1 MKVSINQ
8 PAYLPWLGY
17 FDRIAS
23 TDIAIVLDSVMIEK
37 GSYTNRNKMRSGNG
51 WSWLT
56 VPIKSS
62 GQPLISDV
70 QIDNQRDW
78 RKKHFQLISQAYA
91 RAEHYDEHIEWVAD
105 FYAKEWSGLNEL
117 LTYSNRYFLSALSI
131 GTQIVHSSALNVTGA
146 KSELVLNLCKEVGAT
161 EYISGPFGIDY
172 LDLPSFEQ
180 AGISVTFQHYTHPV
194 YRQCQ
199 GGFESHMSVL
209 DLLLNCGP
217 DSWRIFQNFKKGV

>member
-1 MKVSINQ
+1 MRVSINQ

-23 TDIAIVLDSVMIEK
+23 SDLAIVLDSVRVEK
-37 GSYTNRNKMRSGNG
+37 GSYTNRNKMRSSNG

-62 GQPLISDV
+62 GQPFISEV

-78 RKKHFQLISQAYA
+78 RKKHFQLIHQAYA
-91 RAEHYDEHIEWVAD
+91 KAHHYNEHIEWVAD
-105 FYAKEWSGLNEL
+105 LYAKEWTGLNEL

-131 GTQIVHSSALNVTGA
+131 WTPIIHSSALNVTGV

-172 LDLPSFEQ
+172 LDLPSFDR
-180 AGISVTFQHYTHPV
+180 AGIRVTFQHYTHPL
-194 YRQCQ
+194 YEQCQ

-209 DLLLNCGP
+209 DLLLNCGT
-217 DSWRIFQNFKKGV
+217 DSWQIFQNHHKE